1 MNTDLTGTVRMAGE
15 TQTGVRVEIHLDRE
29 TMSLI
34 SPYGQL
40 GTWPLSGMGI
50 SARVDGFHLK
60 VEGEEL
66 VLSTSND
73 VAFALAV
80 GIRSSTSPR
89 LNRQLAHARDG
100 GIDVEERL
108 APLPP
113 EIRTFAPEHAS
124 LPEPNLAPLAI
135 TLMAAAGGLILAA
148 IQALTAETGLRVFG
162 TVPVWPFWLLA
173 AIGLGLGGVAL
184 LNRMAH
190 GRKLVAAGSLIG
202 LVGLGGSLL
211 SIGSPNFSWLGDGV
225 FLGGTGTVL
234 ALLLW
239 GVDLLNRGE

>member
-15 TQTGVRVEIHLDRE
+15 TQTGIRVEIHLDRE
-29 TMSLI
+29 TMSLV
-34 SPYGQL
+34 SPYGEL

-50 SARVDGFHLK
+50 ASRVDGFHLK

-66 VLSTSND
+66 VLSTSDD

-80 GIRSSTSPR
+80 GIRSTTSPR

-108 APLPP
+108 APPTP
-113 EIRTFAPEHAS
+113 EVRIFAPESH
-124 LPEPNLAPLAI
+124 LPAPNVAPLAI
-135 TLMAAAGGLILAA
+135 TMMAAAGGLVLAA
-148 IQALTAETGLRVFG
+148 IQALTSDSSLRVFG
-162 TVPVWPFWLLA
+162 AVPIWPFWLLA
-173 AIGLGLGGVAL
+173 AIGLGMGGITL
-184 LNRMAH
+184 LNRMPH
-190 GRKLVAAGSLIG
+190 GRKLVAAGALIG

-225 FLGGTGTVL
+225 FLGGTGTIL

-239 GVDLLNRGE
+239 GVDLLNQAE

>member
-15 TQTGVRVEIHLDRE
+15 TQTGIRVEIHLDRE
-29 TMSLI
+29 TMSLV
-34 SPYGQL
+34 SPYGEL

-50 SARVDGFHLK
+50 ASRVDGFHLK

-66 VLSTSND
+66 VLSTSDD

-80 GIRSSTSPR
+80 GIRSTTSPR

-108 APLPP
+108 APAAP
-113 EIRTFAPEHAS
+113 EVRTFAPEAH
-124 LPEPNLAPLAI
+124 LPAPNVAPLAI
-135 TLMAAAGGLILAA
+135 TMVAAAAGLILAA
-148 IQALTAETGLRVFG
+148 IQALTADSSLRVFG
-162 TVPVWPFWLLA
+162 AVPIWPFWLLA
-173 AIGLGLGGVAL
+173 AIGLGMGGIAL
-184 LNRMAH
+184 LNRMPH
-190 GRKLVAAGSLIG
+190 GRKLVAAGALIG
-202 LVGLGGSLL
+202 LVGLAGSLM

-225 FLGGTGTVL
+225 FLGGTGTIL

-239 GVDLLNRGE
+239 GVDLLNGAE